1 MAKQQPQQNN
11 EFVIPM
17 SSKAGIQRDVSAFSS
32 AYFTDGFWVRF
43 LNGTPKK
50 MGGQYAFKIV
60 GEDFISQ
67 AKTLDFEIIF
77 YFPQNQTNPLLFSL
91 NAAYDAGTN
100 QYHPTIATCYLN
112 GKEAGPG
119 DASRFIRLANAT
131 QISFNEARITN
142 ASQFNGE
149 ITSIIKNSKKQPLAM
164 VSSYL
169 GAPNPNGALA
179 AENFYSTLGRP
190 IFLAQDGNAPDLATA
205 PFTDITDQMQG
216 LDRGSNIGMCFL
228 NPYLFIYGTSGNAQY
243 SAIDDPF
250 NFAEA
255 VEPDRAAMF
264 AAGVAPRA
272 GAPVIPNIPDPLPPD
287 ASADVI
293 TCWQI
298 IDSQYITTQ
307 AAYIRAQA
315 LAGSTLRI
323 SDKGN
328 PVLFAHPLRSGPNYP
343 SLLFWTTTELVR
355 IYNIRGADGV
365 NFQREVISN
374 NISTVSSKCVVEHNN
389 AFWWRGLNSCYIYNG
404 VSLEVRNPV
413 NGQFLF
419 RNEDPNKRHLAFTV
433 ANPTYGEIWFFY
445 AEKPRASVGSQPAVT
460 ATSGVTRAVVFCE
473 REPNG
478 VYFDT
483 IIRRSGG
490 YYISEWGSMVT
501 VGNPLIND
509 DNYNYFWE
517 HIEDDITTA
526 QVSVKPA
533 ASNPPVL
540 GQPTQNPIM
549 SFYTTSVISFA
560 APVSSASNVGVD
572 TTFTLLKFEPDYV
585 MYNKNGQFGM
595 TPLIRMYAQDAPISM
610 PEVIFTGNTNFV
622 PMNVQCAHLQ
632 LQFRT
637 QSMFH
642 QGKPLL
648 TLGRGSKQR

>member
-17 SSKAGIQRDVSAFSS
+17 SSKAGIQRDVSSFSS
-32 AYFTDGFWVRF
+32 TYFTDGFWVRF

-50 MGGQYAFKIV
+50 MGAQYAFKIV
-60 GEDFISQ
+60 GNDSISQ
-67 AKTLDFEIIF
+67 TKTLDFEIIF
-77 YFPQNQTNPLLFSL
+77 SFPQNQRKPLLFSL
-91 NAAYDAGTN
+91 NAVSIPDTDNSFYPSISAY
-100 QYHPTIATCYLN
+100 YLN
-112 GKEAGPG
+112 SREAAPG
-119 DASRFIRLANAT
+119 DRVRLIRLANFT
-131 QISFNEARITN
+131 QISEDLAIA
-142 ASQFNGE
+142 ASQFNGQ
-149 ITSIIKNSKKQPLAM
+149 ITAIIRNGRKQPLAL
-164 VSSYL
+164 VSPYL
-169 GAPNPNGALA
+169 GAPQPAGAPG
-179 AENFYSTLGRP
+179 AENFYSTLGRS
-190 IFLAQDGNAPDLATA
+190 IFFAQDGNAPDLAAA
-205 PFTDITDQMQG
+205 PFTDITGQMQG
-216 LDRGSNIGMCFL
+216 LDPGSNIGMCFL
-228 NPYLFIYGTSGNAQY
+228 NPYLFIYGANGNAQY
-243 SAIDDPF
+243 SAINDPY

-264 AAGVAPRA
+264 RTGAAPRE
-272 GAPVIPNIPDPLPPD
+272 GAPIIPNIPDPLPPD
-287 ASADVI
+287 ANVDII

-298 IDSQYITTQ
+298 IDSQYITSQ
-307 AAYIRAQA
+307 ASYIRTQA

-323 SDKGN
+323 SSKGE
-328 PVLFAHPLRSGPNYP
+328 PVLCAHPLRGGPNYP

-355 IYNIRGADGV
+355 IYNIRGDDGV

-374 NISTVSSKCVVEHNN
+374 NISTASSKCVVEYNN
-389 AFWWRGLNSCYIYNG
+389 AFWWRGLNSFYIYNG

-419 RNEDPNKRHLAFTV
+419 RNEDPDKRHLAFTV

-445 AEKPRASVGSQPAVT
+445 AEKPRPATVAGQPAVT
-460 ATSGVTRAVVFCE
+460 AASGVTRAVIFCE
-473 REPNG
+473 REPGG

-483 IIRRSGG
+483 IIRRSAG

-501 VGNPLIND
+501 VGTPLIED

-517 HIEDDITTA
+517 HIENDATTK
-526 QVSVKPA
+526 QVLVKPSD
-533 ASNPPVL
+533 SNPPVL
-540 GQPTQNPIM
+540 GQPIRAAIE

-585 MYNKNGQFGM
+585 MSNRGAQIGV
-595 TPLIRMYAQDAPISM
+595 TPQIRMYAQDIPISM

-632 LQFRT
+632 LRFR
-637 QSMFH
+637 SAAMFH